1 MEYSTG
7 DVAAARSLQ
16 FSTYVYTSMAAF
28 WAYDYACSFH
38 EEWTFLLQS
47 HWSKMKGLYIVT
59 RYLPFILLVTDLYM
73 ISTPNENLVTCGMLA
88 NISLVLLRAAYSLS
102 QGSAFYYLFAPS
114 VYLLPPQD
122 MHVADPIHPGVFIL
136 RTYVLWDRNKI
147 LLTAILGTYLVSS
160 QSTHHTQAS
169 GRSISQS
176 FLAATIVIAID
187 ANISAAYATSPIPGI
202 TGCYQNSMTTDRI
215 FIPFLLF
222 SVFELGL
229 IIITL
234 IRAIQG
240 WRRTPCRLYVVLVNH
255 NIFYYA
261 SAFFFA
267 TMNMFTS
274 LFLQA
279 SYRTVL
285 NGFQFLTLA
294 IFAARMHIHLWQTNQ
309 HPRGPS
315 SMIHLSDMSFVGIT
329 A

>member
-1 MEYSTG
+1 MEYSID

-16 FSTYVYTSMAAF
+16 LSTYIYTSMAAF
-28 WAYDYACSFH
+28 WAYDYACSLH
-38 EEWTFLLQS
+38 EEWIFLLQS
-47 HWSKMKGLYIVT
+47 HWSNMKGLYIVT
-59 RYLPFILLVTDLYM
+59 RYFPFILLVTDLYM
-73 ISTPNENLVTCGMLA
+73 IFTPNENLVTCGMLA
-88 NISLVLLRAAYSLS
+88 NISLGFGILL
-102 QGSAFYYLFAPS
+102 S
-114 VYLLPPQD
+114 VC
-122 MHVADPIHPGVFIL
+122 AEWVFIL

-187 ANISAAYATSPIPGI
+187 ANISAAYTTSPIPGI
-202 TGCYQNSMTTDRI
+202 TGCYQNSITTDQI

-285 NGFQFLTLA
+285 DGFQFLTLA
-294 IFAARMHIHLWQTNQ
+294 IFAARMHVHLWQTNQ

-315 SMIHLSDMSFVGIT
+315 SMIHLSDMSFVDIT